1 MSNIKMDE
9 NDAYGIAMTQVSCG
23 YYWLTDHIAMWETPP
38 TMQAISSDVRQ
49 QQSVSHDEMLYEEI
63 DPNTT
68 GFTISTNSAY
78 SIVHP

>member
-1 MSNIKMDE
+1 
-9 NDAYGIAMTQVSCG
+9 
-23 YYWLTDHIAMWETPP
+23 
-38 TMQAISSDVRQ
+38 MQAISSDVR

>member
-1 MSNIKMDE
+1 
-9 NDAYGIAMTQVSCG
+9 
-23 YYWLTDHIAMWETPP
+23 MWETPP

-49 QQSVSHDEMLYEEI
+49 QSVSHDEVQYEEI